1 MKYLSILKSL
11 FSLKAIGN
19 RFSVFAL
26 VPLMVL
32 SVYAYVFGV
41 GELLVHALAI
51 GQYTL
56 LAFVAYAISNAL
68 AAGADSSDA
77 YSKAISSDTGANG
90 MRSAIVFAAVILSR
104 TITFYALAM
113 SYTVFMTSSKSLL

>member
-1 MKYLSILKSL
+1 M
-11 FSLKAIGN
+11 AG
-19 RFSVFAL
+19 FA
-26 VPLMVL
+26 
-32 SVYAYVFGV
+32 GD
-41 GELLVHALAI
+41 ALAI

-77 YSKAISSDTGANG
+77 YNKAIASESGSEA
-90 MRSAIVFAAVILSR
+90 MRCAVVFAAVILSR

-113 SYTVFMTSSKSLL
+113 SYIVFMTSSKSLL